1 MEDEMPEEKTKEKTT
16 KRQAPVIAKKA
27 ESKTQTTAKKDVIA
41 AIKNMSV
48 MELAELIKSL
58 EAEFGVSAAV
68 PVSAPTAPTPEAAA
82 PAEEKTEFGVILKEV
97 GPNKIPVIKA
107 VREVTTLGLKDA
119 KELVESA
126 PKAVREGVTKEE
138 AESIKQKLEA
148 VGAIVELE

>member
-1 MEDEMPEEKTKEKTT
+1 MPEEKTKEKTT